1 MKTSQVLGA
10 MMGAALLS
18 GTAFAEP
25 NGPQGPGPR
34 GDGPGVRPPCEGQ
47 GCAGLQLGGPGQE
60 GRPGMMRG
68 RRPEGMGNPGMM
80 RGGPG
85 PEGGQGMPPS
95 PEMLKQAGAKE
106 EQLQALSTFQFE
118 QQMKRIDLKAAA
130 EKAELALGQQMK
142 GATVDEKAAL
152 KAADALTQAQ
162 AELFKLEIA
171 SQIKTR
177 QILGEEVL
185 KKMHEMA
192 SVRGPDRPGR
202 GPGAAGPR
210 PDTPPPPAPE
220 KAPVPEQ
227 K

>member
-18 GTAFAEP
+18 GAAFAEP
-25 NGPQGPGPR
+25 NGPQCPGPR

-47 GCAGLQLGGPGQE
+47 GCAGMMQGCPGQE
-60 GRPGMMRG
+60 GRPGMMQG
-68 RRPEGMGNPGMM
+68 RRPEGMGGNPGMQ

-85 PEGGQGMPPS
+85 REGGQGMHPS

-106 EQLQALSTFQFE
+106 EQLQALAAFQFE
-118 QQMKRIDLKAAA
+118 QQTKRIDLQAAA
-130 EKAELALGQQMK
+130 DKAELALGQQMK
-142 GATVDEKAAL
+142 GTAVDEKAAL
-152 KAADALTQAQ
+152 KAADALTQARG
-162 AELFKLEIA
+162 ELFKLEIA

-192 SVRGPDRPGR
+192 ASRSPDRPGR
-202 GPGAAGPR
+202 GPGTAGPR
-210 PDTPPPPAPE
+210 PDAPPPPAE
-220 KAPVPEQ
+220 KAPAPEQ